1 MSTVH
6 MQDRPLNIF
15 QRVSKSSPRSILVM
29 AFVMLVAG
37 VVALASGS
45 MVLAKI
51 MVYVVLVSMLCCV
64 VLGLL
69 NRSAKTKGQDAGN

>member
-1 MSTVH
+1 
-6 MQDRPLNIF
+6 
-15 QRVSKSSPRSILVM
+15 M

-45 MVLAKI
+45 MILAKI